1 MKTLRIILYQS
12 QANYRREET
21 IDNKMTYPLPPMSTV
36 IGAVHAACGYEK
48 YHPMDISIQGYYGSK
63 QKRIYRYN
71 EYLNSTMDD
80 RGILVKMKNSS
91 MLSQAHEIV
100 SEALK
105 QGASHEKEVK
115 TVVHN
120 RELLEEYKKLR
131 KNRKDIDDEIK
142 SHKNADKETLNN
154 LKNKKKNCQA
164 KLDNFATLN
173 RSIKSYEVL
182 YDVKLIIHIRAD
194 DAVVEDILK
203 NVYNIKSIG
212 RSEDFVDIQEAKI
225 VELFDEI
232 DCDEIANN
240 SNEKKLTG
248 YVSSKAV
255 SEDVIIPN
263 ERSEGIRV
271 GGTKFYLN
279 KNYNIK
285 NGKRIFEKKWVVY
298 SSNYKID
305 DESELGD
312 DTNVYYDGTY
322 IVSFL

>member
-48 YHPMDISIQGYYGSK
+48 YHPMDISVQGCYGSK

-240 SNEKKLTG
+240 SNEKNLTG